1 MALTPK
7 RKRFCEEYV
16 KDKDAHAAAVR
27 AGYAE
32 KTAKNA
38 EKSILNNVEVRT
50 YLAELMQDDKTA
62 GADEVIGY
70 LSSVMRGKEK
80 NEVLARIGGGAQ
92 SIAEIDVSA
101 RERLKA
107 AELLGKRYNLFKD
120 SLEVNGVTKIIFSG
134 EGELSE

>member
-7 RKRFCEEYV
+7 RKKFCDEYI
-16 KDKDAHAAAVR
+16 KDRDAYAAAIR
-27 AGYAE
+27 AGYSE

-38 EKSILNNVEVRT
+38 EKSILQDVEVRA
-50 YLAELMQDDKTA
+50 YLSQLMNEEKAA

-70 LSSVMRGKEK
+70 LSSVMRGREK
-80 NEVLARIGGGAQ
+80 DEVLARIGGGAQ
-92 SIAEIDVSA
+92 SIAEIEVGA
-101 RERLKA
+101 KERLKA

-120 SLEVNGVTKIIFSG
+120 TVEVNGVTKIVFSG

>member
-1 MALTPK
+1 
-7 RKRFCEEYV
+7 
-16 KDKDAHAAAVR
+16 
-27 AGYAE
+27 
-32 KTAKNA
+32 
-38 EKSILNNVEVRT
+38 
-50 YLAELMQDDKTA
+50 
-62 GADEVIGY
+62 
-70 LSSVMRGKEK
+70 MRGKEK

>member
-7 RKRFCEEYV
+7 RKKFCEEYLV
-16 KDKDAHAAAVR
+16 DKDAYQAAIR

-32 KTAKNA
+32 KSARNA
-38 EKSILNNVEVRT
+38 HQSLLGNVEVRA
-50 YLAELMQDDKTA
+50 YLAELLQDGKAA
-62 GADEVIGY
+62 GADEVIDY
-70 LSSVMRGKEK
+70 LSSVMRGREK

-92 SIAEIDVSA
+92 EIAEIDVSA

-120 SLEVNGVTKIIFSG
+120 SVEVNGVTKIVFSG